1 VAVRVHIPLGV
12 LLRRKVPAMLRVSW
26 PKIRRLVRIPL
37 TWALVAFVLI
47 GSAWMLTT
55 PPAGGVDEASH
66 YVRTVG
72 LSQGQLLGDAVD
84 LERPFAGLEGEQL
97 RRVNA
102 EASWFTMPGDRPIPS
117 CHYFLD
123 AARAF
128 DCPRAPAQLEAHRE
142 ISLHGRSLPG
152 AYAVPAIFS
161 WLGTETVSAL
171 AWARVGVMI
180 TNLVM
185 VIIVARA
192 LGAIWRR
199 TGPPGMSAVVLLALS
214 VTPVVAFFSATLAPS
229 SVEIWSAAAFTAALV
244 AFSQTRSSVWLIV
257 TVALAVFA
265 SWTRDLGAIA
275 VGVATLAV
283 IVLEPGIRNWWKE
296 QVNQRRRWLV
306 LGVVSLGVMSALWW
320 QLAFKYP
327 LRPSIGSRRQVFD
340 DGITVLQVLRQGIGL
355 GGWLNTPMDA
365 TLEKL
370 WLAGWL
376 IAAGAVLWQ
385 VSIRVRWVLTALTL
399 VTGGM
404 GLYLVAMMR
413 AAGFGLQARFL
424 LPLVAVMV
432 IIATT
437 SSTSTSKGRPTVIR
451 QIGLGIIFALIA
463 LAHGSALLIAAHR
476 HARGLNGRPIDFSE
490 STWTPPG
497 GWTLSAV
504 MAIIGCLCLAAI
516 PWSPFFQPDKAEI
529 RVTGE
534 HPTLS

>member
-1 VAVRVHIPLGV
+1 MTWVVAAF
-12 LLRRKVPAMLRVSW
+12 LLL
-26 PKIRRLVRIPL
+26 
-37 TWALVAFVLI
+37 
-47 GSAWMLTT
+47 GSAWLLTT

-66 YVRTVG
+66 YVRTIG
-72 LSQGQLLGDAVD
+72 LSRGQLFGEAVD
-84 LERPFAGLEGEQL
+84 PERPFAGLEGEQL

-102 EASWFTMPGDRPIPS
+102 EAAWFTMPGNRPIPS
-117 CHYFLD
+117 CHYFLN

-128 DCPRAPAQLEAHRE
+128 DCPQAPAQPEAHRE

-192 LGAIWRR
+192 LGAVWRR
-199 TGPPGMSAVVLLALS
+199 TGPPRMSSVILLVLS

-229 SVEIWSAAAFTAALV
+229 SIEIWSAAAFAAALV
-244 AFSQTRSSVWLIV
+244 AFSRTHSSTWLGIAV
-257 TVALAVFA
+257 VLAVFA
-265 SWTRDLGAIA
+265 SWTRDLGAVA
-275 VGVATLAV
+275 VGGATLAI
-283 IVLEPGIRNWWKE
+283 IVLEPGIRNWWKGE
-296 QVNQRRRWLV
+296 ANHLRRWLPA
-306 LGVVSLGVMSALWW
+306 GVITIGLVSALWW

-327 LRPSIGSRRQVFD
+327 LRPSIDSPRQLVD
-340 DGITVLQVLRQGIGL
+340 DAFTVLQVLRQGIGL

-376 IAAGAVLWQ
+376 IAAGAVVWHIP
-385 VSIRVRWVLTALTL
+385 VRARWVLTALAL
-399 VTGGM
+399 LTGGL

-413 AAGFGLQARFL
+413 AAGFGVQARFL
-424 LPLVAVMV
+424 LPLVAVVV

-437 SSTSTSKGRPTVIR
+437 SSTSTSQGHPTAMR
-451 QIGLGIIFALIA
+451 QIGLRIIFALIA

-476 HARGLNGRPIDFSE
+476 HARGLNGSPIDFSE

-504 MAIIGCLCLAAI
+504 MAITGCLCLAAI
-516 PWSPFFQPDKAEI
+516 PWSAFFQPDKAEI

>member
-1 VAVRVHIPLGV
+1 
-12 LLRRKVPAMLRVSW
+12 M
-26 PKIRRLVRIPL
+26 
-37 TWALVAFVLI
+37 TWGLAAFILI
-47 GSAWMLTT
+47 GSAWLLTT

-66 YVRTVG
+66 YVRTIG
-72 LSQGQLLGDAVD
+72 LSRGQLFGEAVD
-84 LERPFAGLEGEQL
+84 PAQPFGGLEGEQL

-102 EASWFTMPGDRPIPS
+102 EAAWFTLPGNRPIPS

-128 DCPRAPAQLEAHRE
+128 DCPQAPAQPEAHRE
-142 ISLHGRSLPG
+142 ISLHGSSLPG
-152 AYAVPAIFS
+152 AYAVPALFS
-161 WLGTETVSAL
+161 WLGTETISAL

-185 VIIVARA
+185 VIIVSLA

-199 TGPPGMSAVVLLALS
+199 TGPPGMSTVVMLALS

-244 AFSQTRSSVWLIV
+244 AFSRTRESKWLGIAG
-257 TVALAVFA
+257 ALAVFA

-275 VGVATLAV
+275 VGMATLA
-283 IVLEPGIRNWWKE
+283 IVVLDPGVRNWWKE
-296 QVNQRRRWLV
+296 KVNQRRRWLV
-306 LGVVSLGVMSALWW
+306 LGVVSLGVISALWW
-320 QLAFKYP
+320 QVAYKYP
-327 LRPSIGSRRQVFD
+327 LRPSIGSPRQVFN

-376 IAAGAVLWQ
+376 IAAGAVVWHIP
-385 VSIRVRWVLTALTL
+385 VRARWVLTALAL
-399 VTGGM
+399 LTGGV

-413 AAGFGLQARFL
+413 AAGFGVQARFL
-424 LPLVAVMV
+424 LPLVAVVV
-432 IIATT
+432 IIAAT
-437 SSTSTSKGRPTVIR
+437 SSTSTSQGHPTAMR

-476 HARGLNGRPIDFSE
+476 HARGLNGSPIDFSE

-504 MAIIGCLCLAAI
+504 MAIMGCLCLAAI
-516 PWSPFFQPDKAEI
+516 PWSAFFQPDKAEI